1 VGSTGTT
8 GNTSTLGANSGG
20 IGNPNTAGLNKP
32 HTSEY
37 DSMKTGGLHN
47 DPLKSNSSHAR
58 DDSGVG
64 MEKKPSLIDRLN
76 PLKDADG
83 DGKKGLL
90 D

>member
-1 VGSTGTT
+1 
-8 GNTSTLGANSGG
+8 
-20 IGNPNTAGLNKP
+20 
-32 HTSEY
+32 
-37 DSMKTGGLHN
+37 MKTGGLHN
-47 DPLKSNSSHAR
+47 DPLKSNSSHVSLNHVPYITHSNHPQAR